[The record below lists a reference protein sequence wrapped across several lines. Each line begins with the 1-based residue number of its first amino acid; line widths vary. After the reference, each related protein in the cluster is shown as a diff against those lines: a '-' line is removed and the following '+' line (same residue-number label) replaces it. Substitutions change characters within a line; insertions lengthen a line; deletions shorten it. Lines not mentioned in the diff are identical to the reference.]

1 MDGSSDD
8 TPPRDVPRLARG
20 KRRPEVEAELEN
32 WYTQDSEQRA
42 SSLRAAV
49 DGRQTYSFETF
60 IHISRQAFATGD
72 RKLTNLAFEALTK
85 EATPL
90 LLYQAKG
97 KGMSREDREEQV
109 QQILLEIFDA
119 IQAGKADFLE
129 SNFKAFTRRRSISH
143 YRHRKARFEGANQR
157 IEPTDK
163 FDPIDNV
170 PARLPSQ
177 EARALLHR
185 ALDKLSEKYRAVFI
199 QFHLFR
205 MTQEEIAQHHGVT
218 VRSVYSWLKA
228 AEAAIGLS
236 GGEDDC

>member
-1 MDGSSDD
+1 MDDLSDD
-8 TPPRDVPRLARG
+8 APHDVPRLARG
-20 KRRPEVEAELEN
+20 ERRPEVEAELEH
-32 WYTQDSEQRA
+32 WYALDCEQRVR
-42 SSLRAAV
+42 SLRAAV
-49 DGRQTYSFETF
+49 DGSQTFNFETY
-60 IHISRQAFATGD
+60 IHISRQAYAAGD
-72 RKLTNLAFEALTK
+72 RKLLNLAFEALSK
-85 EATPL
+85 AATPL

-97 KGMSREDREEQV
+97 KGMLREDREEQV

-119 IQAGKADFLE
+119 IQAGKADFIE
-129 SNFKAFTRRRSISH
+129 SNFKAFTRRRSVSH
-143 YRHRKARFEGANQR
+143 YRHRKARFEGSNQR

-163 FDPIDNV
+163 FDPIDYV

-185 ALDKLSEKYRAVFI
+185 ALDKLSEKHRAVFI
-199 QFHLFR
+199 QFHLFK
-205 MTQEEIAQHHGVT
+205 MTQDEIAQHHGVT